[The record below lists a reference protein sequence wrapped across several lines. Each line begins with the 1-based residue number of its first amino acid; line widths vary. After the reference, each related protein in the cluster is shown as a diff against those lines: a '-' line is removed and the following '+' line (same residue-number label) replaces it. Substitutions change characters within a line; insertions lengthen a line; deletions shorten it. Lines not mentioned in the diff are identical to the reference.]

1 MVSGIVSKVTS
12 LPQRIGSAISGVTS
26 RITKPFTD
34 AYNTIKPIIDKVK
47 EAWNLLNKVGM
58 SGYEGWDDSSLGYEG
73 WDGNAL
79 NSALS
84 QSVNQNTT
92 SQVNN
97 FNINGII
104 EEEASRY
111 IVDSVNSELRRQ
123 RLIRGV

>member
-1 MVSGIVSKVTS
+1 MLQS
-12 LPQRIGSAISGVTS
+12 
-26 RITKPFTD
+26 
-34 AYNTIKPIIDKVK
+34 
-47 EAWNLLNKVGM
+47 VGM
-58 SGYEGWDDSSLGYEG
+58 SGYEGWSESSIGYEG
-73 WDGNAL
+73 WDDNAL
-79 NSALS
+79 NGSLS